1 MSNGEKAR
9 KLLAESRY
17 YRGLMEA
24 ALAEERWNS
33 AVRHAQEAVEL
44 GLKGVLSY
52 LLVDYPKVHDTGGFF
67 IRTLAARG
75 IAVSEQEAADVRTV
89 SADLVKKRAPAF
101 YFDSDEDESSATEA
115 VANARQVHDLC
126 LRIMADI
133 SGEEP
138 GPRMPGPS

>member
-75 IAVSEQEAADVRTV
+75 IAVSEQEAADMRTV
-89 SADLVKKRAPAF
+89 S
-101 YFDSDEDESSATEA
+101 
-115 VANARQVHDLC
+115 
-126 LRIMADI
+126 
-133 SGEEP
+133 
-138 GPRMPGPS
+138 GPREEACPRVLFR